1 MQAMVLFCGKS
12 SFDKELLCPL
22 KRLAESPHVSVRRSL
37 ACGLH
42 EVSSASWLNLN
53 VGMIMLLMKAPWVLM
68 PWWGGTKAIRHE
80 ATYLSLL
87 GSASSRSL
95 LSNLR

>member
-53 VGMIMLLMKAPWVLM
+53 VGIIIDNYGVEALKLYDMKLVTLACL
-68 PWWGGTKAIRHE
+68 A
-80 ATYLSLL
+80 LL
-87 GSASSRSL
+87 GRCI
-95 LSNLR
+95 